1 MKRFYNASA
10 KAPESAFPPALF
22 VDPGEQAAGRP
33 TTLMLDAKNWQDPTQ
48 SYLVQKGP
56 RPFCSTYER
65 LAGGT
70 SHWLGTSLRLVPTDF
85 TMKSSFGKDQPDFP
99 FPDWPKDITSQTLS
113 PFYARAE
120 TELGVSADAEEQRFL
135 NIDFPKDY
143 SYKMPRIPPSV
154 LCQPMGAA
162 LAKLTG
168 SETKFLEMPSPVTE
182 IK

>member
-48 SYLVQKGP
+48 SYLVQQGP

-70 SHWLGTSLRLVPTDF
+70 SHSLAPSPTLPPTDF
-85 TMKSSFGKDQPDFP
+85 
-99 FPDWPKDITSQTLS
+99 
-113 PFYARAE
+113 
-120 TELGVSADAEEQRFL
+120 
-135 NIDFPKDY
+135 
-143 SYKMPRIPPSV
+143 
-154 LCQPMGAA
+154 PMEAK
-162 LAKLTG
+162 LAKDPPHL
-168 SETKFLEMPSPVTE
+168 PVPHWP
-182 IK
+182 